1 MSHWDISRSCH
12 LSLKWPLLTLDT
24 LGLWGSSR
32 EPVLACLGDP
42 NLRGLSGSWMTSP
55 VVINMAS
62 WQLCPHISF
71 LVSRT
76 VGTPST
82 VGRKKVCACHLWLV
96 NRPQCRLYLLFWL
109 DMLLHLLRQFGHLSA
124 GIKGTEISLWMLKE
138 MCLAFDIT
146 FFFF

>member
-1 MSHWDISRSCH
+1 MSHWAISRNYH

-71 LVSRT
+71 LVSLA

-82 VGRKKVCACHLWLV
+82 VSGKKVCTACGLV
-96 NRPQCRLYLLFWL
+96 NRHSVGFIYYFDWTCFFTS
-109 DMLLHLLRQFGHLSA
+109 LRQFGHLSV
-124 GIKGTEISLWMLKE
+124 GIKPTESSLWLLNE
-138 MCLAFDIT
+138 VCLAFDIT